1 MCTLRSL
8 LYLMRMTLLAHWLDA
23 GRMRYV
29 RGMPNETRE
38 VRPGPHPKSV
48 RTTEGKVLEVP
59 SHWVLIPP
67 GDPGLTRRVKKAGP
81 TWTVKEKR
89 GRRMFSQGVWT
100 DGSVVAGIRAA
111 LEAERADPAYQKK
124 LDAAR
129 QKRERDQEA
138 YAAEFRVEV
147 EKFLAFAPRYAQLG
161 KGLSYVITEHGIDVG
176 SGTVA
181 RTKRIP
187 IEKRVEAA
195 TIAWFR
201 HQTTEYDDMKIPRVK
216 GMRREVRRLLA
227 ERSRKLL
234 ENYRKGRDV
243 DPETCPLS
251 RALAP

>member
-1 MCTLRSL
+1 MAS
-8 LYLMRMTLLAHWLDA
+8 
-23 GRMRYV
+23 
-29 RGMPNETRE
+29 ETRE
-38 VRPGPHPKSV
+38 VGPGPHPKSV
-48 RTTEGKVLEVP
+48 RTKEGKVLEVP

-100 DGSVVAGIRAA
+100 DGGVVAQIRAD
-111 LEAERADPAYQKK
+111 LEAERANPAYQKK

-129 QKRERDQEA
+129 AKREKEQQI
-138 YAAEFRVEV
+138 YAAEFQVEV
-147 EKFLAFAPRYAQLG
+147 ERFLGFAPKYAQLG
-161 KGLSYVITEHGIDVG
+161 RGLSFGITEHGIEVG

-181 RTKRIP
+181 RTARIP
-187 IEKRVEAA
+187 IENRAEAA
-195 TIAWFR
+195 TIAWLR

-227 ERSRKLL
+227 ERSRSLL
-234 ENYRKGRDV
+234 ENYRRGRDV

-251 RALAP
+251 GALAP